1 MFTVTEQNLSVPDLK
16 NDFSDFYVVS
26 TFNMSNLN
34 ISRSDTISDLPQ
46 GPGVEENDHPKEE
59 NDHPKVEN
67 DSGDRSDSGFGSSL
81 SSQQS
86 TPFLSDSK
94 V

>member
-1 MFTVTEQNLSVPDLK
+1 MFYVYCNWAELSVPDLK
-16 NDFSDFYVVS
+16 NGFSDLYVVS
-26 TFNMSNLN
+26 TLNMSNLN
-34 ISRSDTISDLPQ
+34 ISTSDTISDLPE
-46 GPGVEENDHPKEE
+46 GLGVEE